1 MTNSPDTRAGSEI
14 SRRSDWRGYMQK
26 FLLILILMTLGEA
39 FAQSTLRFGFDDSD
53 FTYFGSEEGF
63 LSLTYEED
71 RLIMHLSDQPSDMW
85 LRFDKVKTPKTTDM
99 DGEGQ
104 VSYSE
109 AKFRADP
116 QKRLTLAKLVRCE
129 VARNRADI
137 SHENARMNAV
147 MATYQEA
154 LTLLGFELETNAARG
169 SIRDMVFAHEGGQRL
184 RVSFSRGFDEGHS
197 FVKVRMTPA

>member
-1 MTNSPDTRAGSEI
+1 MKKTVS
-14 SRRSDWRGYMQK
+14 
-26 FLLILILMTLGEA
+26 LILITLILGA
-39 FAQSTLRFGFDDSD
+39 ASAQSSLRFGFDDSD

-71 RLIMHLSDQPSDMW
+71 QLIVHLSDQPSDMW

-109 AKFRADP
+109 ARFRADP

-129 VARNRADI
+129 VGRNRADI

-169 SIRDMVFAHEGGQRL
+169 PTRDLEFANDNGQRL
-184 RVSFSRGFDEGHS
+184 RVSFSRGFDEGDS
-197 FVKVRMTPA
+197 FVKVRIVPV

>member
-1 MTNSPDTRAGSEI
+1 
-14 SRRSDWRGYMQK
+14 MQK
-26 FLLILILMTLGEA
+26 FLLILTLMILGA
-39 FAQSTLRFGFDDSD
+39 ASAQSTLKFGFDDSD

-85 LRFDKVKTPKTTDM
+85 LRFDKVKTPQTTDM

-104 VSYSE
+104 VSYTE

-129 VARNRADI
+129 VGRSRADI
-137 SHENARMNAV
+137 SHENARINAV
-147 MATYQEA
+147 IATYQEA
-154 LTLLGFELETNAARG
+154 LTLLGFELEANAARG
-169 SIRDMVFAHEGGQRL
+169 ANRDLEFVHDSGQRL

-197 FVKVRMTPA
+197 FVKVRMIPA

>member
-1 MTNSPDTRAGSEI
+1 M
-14 SRRSDWRGYMQK
+14 
-26 FLLILILMTLGEA
+26 LVTLGEA
-39 FAQSTLRFGFDDSD
+39 FAQGTLRFGFDDSD
-53 FTYFGSEEGF
+53 FTYFGSEEGY

-71 RLIMHLSDQPSDMW
+71 QLIMHLSDQPTDMW
-85 LRFDKVKTPKTTDM
+85 LRFDKIKTPKTTDM

-109 AKFRADP
+109 AKYRADP

-129 VARNRADI
+129 VARNRAEI
-137 SHENARMNAV
+137 AHENARMSAV

-169 SIRDMVFAHEGGQRL
+169 ANRDLEFVHDSGQRL